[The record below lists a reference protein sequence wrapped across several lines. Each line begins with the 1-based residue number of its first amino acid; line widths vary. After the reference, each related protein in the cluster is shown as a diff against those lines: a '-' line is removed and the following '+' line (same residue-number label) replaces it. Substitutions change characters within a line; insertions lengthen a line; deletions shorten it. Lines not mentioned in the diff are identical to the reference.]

1 MDNHISGGFFFSAV
15 VMGQQ
20 INITLPREVQPR
32 LDALPKRDSA
42 FAGRSDELTEAVEG
56 LQRFRLVTIVGMPG
70 IGKSRL
76 AIEAAW
82 RAWKDEGLFRGGVLM
97 IELHSYD
104 HRNRLSTAQALGE
117 LLRDLAISDDHIKPI
132 RDNEQ
137 ELTKLY
143 RSVLAAY
150 AEQGQRLLI
159 VVDDTS
165 DEEQANPL
173 LPSDDYHAA
182 LVTSRHKLALGEA
195 RMELGSL
202 DPDAAVEVLHRVL
215 GAGDTRVDGDRAAAE
230 RIADL
235 CSHLPLALRISAA
248 LLAVLPVPLNSFAAQ
263 LADERVRLDRLEH
276 SETMAVRAAFNLSYQ
291 RLRPEHARLFRL
303 LALNPGPDLCTEAAD
318 HLERPFVIPTIAPV
332 NRGLEALA
340 RAHLIEIPRWGRWR
354 FHDLVRLYAEERAAV
369 DGGGEIAE
377 AEHRLYTYYLE
388 TAAAAALN
396 LNDLVA
402 LSNDGPLSRFVGNT
416 SDGVRWLDEEYAN
429 LLATTI
435 RVQDAGYARLAVM
448 LPVALG
454 GYLRLRRVLP
464 QWTVLLRNAVA
475 AGESLGEAELTGIVL
490 DLLGLALQDE
500 GRLDDAAAAA
510 RRAAKY
516 FHKAGEEFRENVA
529 LSHLG
534 RALARQGRHME
545 AVKILRRTV
554 DKMEGLGGRMTSR
567 AHALKD
573 LGEALLQLRRFEEA
587 AKYSE
592 EAAACFWMP
601 LHDEISEAEALL
613 CQGRALLELGDPVAL
628 VHLDRASRHFRKH
641 DRLAGLASAL
651 NAIGCALW
659 SGGSGDEAV
668 RFLREAADFAEK
680 ATDDRLRSEVI
691 DNLYLAYTILGRAD
705 DAARL
710 ASAHHPRTLPPLPG
724 NAPPYT
730 PGEGDGRSW
739 WRRLRGST
747 GRS

>member
-1 MDNHISGGFFFSAV
+1 MNNHISGGVFFSTV

-20 INITLPREVQPR
+20 INITLPREVKPR
-32 LDALPKRDSA
+32 LNALPARDWA
-42 FAGRSDELTEAVEG
+42 FTGRSDELAEAVEG

-70 IGKSRL
+70 IGKTRL

-82 RAWKDEGLFRGGVLM
+82 RAWKDEGLFPGGVLI

-117 LLRDLAISDDHIKPI
+117 LLRDLAIPDEHIEPI
-132 RDNEQ
+132 RNDEQ

-150 AEQGQRLLI
+150 AEHGRRLLI

-165 DEEQANPL
+165 DEEQASPL
-173 LPSDDYHAA
+173 LPGDSHHAA
-182 LVTSRHKLALGEA
+182 LVTSRHKLVLGEA

-202 DPDAAVEVLHRVL
+202 DADAAVEVLRRVL
-215 GAGDTRVDGDRAAAE
+215 GAGDTRVDDDRVAAE

-248 LLAVLPVPLNSFAAQ
+248 LLAMLPAPLSVFAAQ
-263 LADERVRLDRLEH
+263 LADERGRLDRLTR
-276 SETMAVRAAFNLSYQ
+276 SETIAVRAAFNLSYQ
-291 RLRPEHARLFRL
+291 RLRPAHARLFRL

-318 HLERPFVIPTIAPV
+318 HLERPFVVPTTAPF
-332 NRGLEALA
+332 NPGLESLA

-369 DGGGEIAE
+369 DGGGEVAE
-377 AEHRLYTYYLE
+377 AELRLYTYYLE

-402 LSNDGPLSRFVGNT
+402 MSNDGPLSRFVANP
-416 SDGVRWLDEEYAN
+416 SAGVAWLDDEYAN

-435 RVQDAGYARLAVM
+435 RVQDAGYTRFAVM

-464 QWTVLLRNAVA
+464 QWTALLRNAVA

-516 FHKAGEEFRENVA
+516 FRKAGEGFRENVA

-534 RALARQGRHME
+534 RALARQGRHKQ
-545 AVKILRRTV
+545 AVKILRRAV
-554 DKMEGLGGRMTSR
+554 DKMEGRGGRMTSR

-573 LGEALLQLRRFEEA
+573 LAEALLHLRGFEEA

-592 EAAACFWMP
+592 EAAGCFWMP
-601 LHDEISEAEALL
+601 LKDEISEAEALL
-613 CQGRALLELGDPVAL
+613 CQGRALLALGDPMAL
-628 VHLDRASRHFRKH
+628 AHLDRASRHFRKH

-659 SGGSGDEAV
+659 SGGSRDEAV
-668 RFLREAADFAEK
+668 RVLHEAADCAEK
-680 ATDDRLRSEVI
+680 AADDRLRSEVI
-691 DNLYLAYTILGRAD
+691 DNLLLAYTILGRVD

-710 ASAHHPRTLPPLPG
+710 ASVHHPRTLPPLPG
-724 NAPPYT
+724 TAPPYT
-730 PGEGDGRSW
+730 PGEGGGRRGR
-739 WRRLRGST
+739 RRLRRST

>member
-1 MDNHISGGFFFSAV
+1 MNNHISGGVFFSTV

-20 INITLPREVQPR
+20 INITLPREVKPR
-32 LDALPKRDSA
+32 LNALPARDWA
-42 FAGRSDELTEAVEG
+42 FTGRSDELAEAVEG

-70 IGKSRL
+70 IGKTRL

-82 RAWKDEGLFRGGVLM
+82 RAWKDEGLFPGGVLI

-117 LLRDLAISDDHIKPI
+117 LLRDLAIPDEHIEPI
-132 RDNEQ
+132 RNDEQ
-137 ELTKLY
+137 ELAKLY

-150 AEQGQRLLI
+150 AEHGRRLLI

-165 DEEQANPL
+165 DEEQASPL
-173 LPSDDYHAA
+173 LPSDSHHAA
-182 LVTSRHKLALGEA
+182 LVTSRHKLVLGEA

-202 DPDAAVEVLHRVL
+202 DADAAVEVLRRVL
-215 GAGDTRVDGDRAAAE
+215 GAGDTRVDDDRVAAE

-235 CSHLPLALRISAA
+235 CSHLPLA
-248 LLAVLPVPLNSFAAQ
+248 PF
-263 LADERVRLDRLEH
+263 
-276 SETMAVRAAFNLSYQ
+276 
-291 RLRPEHARLFRL
+291 
-303 LALNPGPDLCTEAAD
+303 NPG
-318 HLERPFVIPTIAPV
+318 LES
-332 NRGLEALA
+332 LA

-369 DGGGEIAE
+369 DGGGEVAE

-402 LSNDGPLSRFVGNT
+402 MSNDGPLSRFVANP
-416 SDGVRWLDEEYAN
+416 SAGVTWLDDEYAN

-435 RVQDAGYARLAVM
+435 RVQDAGYTRFAVM

-464 QWTVLLRNAVA
+464 QWTALLRNAVA

-516 FHKAGEEFRENVA
+516 FRKAGEGFRENVA

-534 RALARQGRHME
+534 RALARQGRHKQ
-545 AVKILRRTV
+545 AVKILRRAV
-554 DKMEGLGGRMTSR
+554 DKMEGRGGRMTSR

-573 LGEALLQLRRFEEA
+573 LAEALLHLRGFEEA

-592 EAAACFWMP
+592 EAAGCFWMP
-601 LHDEISEAEALL
+601 LKDEISEAEALL
-613 CQGRALLELGDPVAL
+613 CQGRALLALGDPMAL

-659 SGGSGDEAV
+659 SGGSRDEAIRV
-668 RFLREAADFAEK
+668 LHEAADCAEK
-680 ATDDRLRSEVI
+680 AADDRLRSEVI
-691 DNLYLAYTILGRAD
+691 DNLLLAYTILGRVD

-710 ASAHHPRTLPPLPG
+710 ASVHHPRTLPPLPG
-724 NAPPYT
+724 TAPPYT
-730 PGEGDGRSW
+730 PGEGGGRGG
-739 WRRLRGST
+739 WRRLRRST